1 MVSEP
6 ESQMAN
12 NSKGMSLSKRK
23 IPIFHG
29 SNCEV
34 WSINMKSLFILQDL
48 WDLVERGYPIDG
60 VTTDTLKDARKRDVK
75 VIAFFYID

>member
-1 MVSEP
+1 MVSEL
-6 ESQMAN
+6 ERQMAN
-12 NSKGMSLSKRK
+12 NPKGMSLSQRM

-34 WSINMKSLFILQDL
+34 WSIKMKSLFILQDL

-75 VIAFFYID
+75 VFAVFYID